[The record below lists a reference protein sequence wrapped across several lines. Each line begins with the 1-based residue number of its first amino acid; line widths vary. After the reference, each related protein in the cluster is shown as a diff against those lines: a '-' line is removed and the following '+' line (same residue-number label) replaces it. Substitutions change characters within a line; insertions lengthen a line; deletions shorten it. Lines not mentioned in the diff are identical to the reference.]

1 MNERVI
7 ALYEEAM
14 LFATDKAPEFN
25 SGLWQAVCTGR
36 FAELLVEECA
46 RLADLKESGYGIY
59 APNVTAGEHLR
70 DYFGIGQ

>member
-7 ALYEEAM
+7 VLYEKAM
-14 LFATDKAPEFN
+14 LFATDNVPEFN

-46 RLADLKESGYGIY
+46 RLADLKEKGHRL
-59 APNVTAGEHLR
+59 NLR
-70 DYFGIGQ
+70 DYFGIEQ